1 MMPKV
6 SAEPLYIYTDASSFG
21 YSGYLAS
28 LHEFKA
34 QGHWTLEQKVKS
46 STFRVLL
53 AILQVLKVFIKHLEH
68 KRIKVFSDS
77 QSACRIVL
85 VGSRVPELQHIA
97 AEIFNLCFFN
107 DIQIESQW
115 IPQTKNQIAD
125 ALSKATDLDDGQLQP
140 QLFNLLHAKWGSFTI
155 DRFASSHNKQ
165 LPRFNSHFWCPE
177 AEGGRLFYSK
187 LVQRHKLV
195 VPASIFS
202 YTYDSAYVQLQG

>member
-1 MMPKV
+1 
-6 SAEPLYIYTDASSFG
+6 
-21 YSGYLAS
+21 
-28 LHEFKA
+28 
-34 QGHWTLEQKVKS
+34 
-46 STFRVLL
+46 
-53 AILQVLKVFIKHLEH
+53 VLKVFIKHLEH

-97 AEIFNLCFFN
+97 VEIFNLCFFN